1 LLGVNPPRL
10 SSRHIVKAGALFGI
24 SEGTTRVALSR
35 MSQGGELTADGGYY
49 ELSGHLLDRYER
61 QHESRSP
68 QAGDWSGEWSLLT
81 VRTGRREAEDRA
93 DLRTAMGVLRFG
105 ELRPGVWTRPDN
117 LDAARS
123 PEAWGTALAQCRTF
137 KARPDDPAG
146 LCAELWDL
154 PGWDAE
160 AEGLRRDMAPLIPRL
175 VDSDATALA
184 DAFVVAA
191 AVVRHL
197 LADPLLPAALRPEAS
212 PAADLRADYDR
223 YETAFK
229 SLWRDFF
236 SVQKESA
243 SLRG

>member
-1 LLGVNPPRL
+1 LLGVTPPRL
-10 SSRHIVKAGALFGI
+10 SSRHIVKAGALFGV

-35 MSQGGELTADGGYY
+35 MSRAGELAADNGYY
-49 ELSGHLLDRYER
+49 ELTGRLLDRYER

-93 DLRTAMGVLRFG
+93 DLRTAMGVLRYG

-123 PEAWGTALAQCRTF
+123 PEAWGTALVQCRAF
-137 KARPDDPAG
+137 SARPDDPAE
-146 LCAELWDL
+146 LCTELWDL
-154 PGWDAE
+154 PGWDVE
-160 AEGLRRDMAPLIPRL
+160 AERLRGEMAPLIPRL

-184 DAFVVAA
+184 GAFVVAA
-191 AVVRHL
+191 AVMRHL

-212 PAADLRADYDR
+212 PGAALRSDYDR

-229 SLWRDFF
+229 SLWKDFF
-236 SVQKESA
+236 SEQGQST
-243 SLRG
+243 SLRE